1 MSQYERRMDYLNSNR
16 IIYRRYPIKDKP
28 SETYDWGYF
37 YENGTHECYELFRSK
52 AKITT
57 YKSLRWHLLVLW
69 YLNPQLDQDKFTSL
83 AKTIAREQNGF
94 VAFKISDNTLERIIY
109 DVSMMDLEHPP
120 KNKARKVIFK
130 DFCGLSTNEKLS
142 IVGQLIGRSKKATAE
157 DIYDTMLLL
166 HDEGK
171 KITITKIAKS
181 LQVSTRTIYRNITEG
196 LKREQE
202 LLNNEKI

>member
-57 YKSLRWHLLVLW
+57 YKSLRLHLLVLL
-69 YLNPQLDQDKFTSL
+69 YLNPQLDQDKCSSL

-171 KITITKIAKS
+171 KITIAKIAKS

-196 LKREQE
+196 LKREKE

>member
-171 KITITKIAKS
+171 KITIAKIAKS

-196 LKREQE
+196 LKREKE

>member
-94 VAFKISDNTLERIIY
+94 IAFKISDNTLERIIY

-171 KITITKIAKS
+171 KITIAKIAKS

-196 LKREQE
+196 LKREKE